1 MNVADTHSG
10 EIKLSFDLTQ
20 NLNDLHEY
28 IGETIDGINAFNNA
42 YETRMNK
49 IEKEFEVMKE
59 EFAEIMFQLQA
70 QLRDVIEYEQNTQ
83 KETRLKLKKI
93 GSFMLET
100 SKKYRKKVLLK
111 NDTSCPTEDHK

>member
-1 MNVADTHSG
+1 MTDTHSG
-10 EIKLSFDLTQ
+10 EIKLSVDLTQ

-28 IGETIDGINAFNNA
+28 IDETIDGINAFNKA

-70 QLRDVIEYEQNTQ
+70 QLREIIEYEQNTQ
-83 KETRLKLKKI
+83 KETRMKLKKI

-100 SKKYRKKVLLK
+100 SKKYRKKVPPK
-111 NDTSCPTEDHK
+111 NDILSPTENHK

>member
-1 MNVADTHSG
+1 MLITDTHSD
-10 EIKLSFDLTQ
+10 EIKLSFDLIQ

-70 QLRDVIEYEQNTQ
+70 QLRDVIEYEQHTQ
-83 KETRLKLKKI
+83 RETRMKLKKI

-100 SKKYRKKVLLK
+100 SKKYRKKVPLK
-111 NDTSCPTEDHK
+111 NDTPSPTEDHK